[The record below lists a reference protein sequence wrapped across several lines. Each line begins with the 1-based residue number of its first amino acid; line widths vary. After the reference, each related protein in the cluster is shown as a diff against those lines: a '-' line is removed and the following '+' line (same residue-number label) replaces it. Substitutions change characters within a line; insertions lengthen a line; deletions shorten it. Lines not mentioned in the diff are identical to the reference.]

1 MNKSKII
8 SVGIIGLS
16 LISLLSRPEKVFA
29 STSCNAISDNEVKY
43 VNATFVDINP
53 EEYNSRL
60 RGISAEEYYKLWTN
74 EKKSIYDE
82 KSILF
87 GSTEGRVR
95 GGFQNGF
102 SSPGIAINNNGVIQG
117 LVKPSLVNNKI
128 QVVDKYN
135 NGETLFPTSAGRGY
149 DEVLSNWKFPFKRE
163 NNGYYSFNSDDYHV
177 TRDYNN
183 KTFKLH
189 AGSRGGFYPF
199 NKCSDDTSSNE
210 SSRDLFFS
218 ARFDIPFLM
227 TSDGKVLNSS
237 TNEKEDMVF
246 NFSGDD
252 DVWIFVDGKLVLDLG
267 GNHYRQ
273 TAKINFATNKT
284 YISSILQTDGTN
296 KNNVTGTAF
305 ANGKLAEGKHTLSVF
320 YMERAG
326 GASNLLTT
334 FNLQSS
340 GLEARYIDKTTN
352 KILDKDIF
360 SGAVGNK
367 LSVKA
372 KDVEGYTLVESP
384 EKLEYTLTEDLQIVN
399 FYYMKNANVI
409 AKYLDENDK
418 MEISEKEIT
427 KYKEGDEYSTTKKE
441 IPNYTFTRVEG
452 HPSGKIGRETI
463 NVNYY
468 YKYNCELKI
477 NYIDKTTGKV
487 MDNESKNGLE
497 GEELSLNHKDF
508 DNYRLLEGPEDGTK
522 TKFTKKEQ
530 EINYYYI
537 YVGKIKVNY
546 IVQDTGEVLNSYE
559 EEKDEGTIVNTT
571 AKEFDGYKLIEKPEM
586 ETHTIDRDYCEI
598 NYYYKKLLF
607 NLKVD
612 MNMQKSIIN
621 QSFFA
626 LKGKIGKIEMRIK
639 EANSSANCKIY
650 YLVRVANTEDRTG
663 SGKLVEKIPANYYML
678 QEENSNWTIG
688 DNEAFIEVK
697 DLKGGEWREYELV
710 LTKKSGIDI
719 SQTVSNNIEII
730 STSFEETS
738 LNDNSDKND
747 LVILPRTGL
756 IGIIKNNK
764 RIFGMASVLV
774 IALSSI
780 LVIIRKIKVRNLEN

>member
-135 NGETLFPTSAGRGY
+135 NGETLFPTSTGRGY

-227 TSDGKVLNSS
+227 PSDGKVLNSS

-418 MEISEKEIT
+418 MEISEEENT

-487 MDNESKNGLE
+487 MDNETKNGLE

-663 SGKLVEKIPANYYML
+663 SGKIVEKIPANYYML

>member
-1 MNKSKII
+1 
-8 SVGIIGLS
+8 
-16 LISLLSRPEKVFA
+16 
-29 STSCNAISDNEVKY
+29 
-43 VNATFVDINP
+43 
-53 EEYNSRL
+53 
-60 RGISAEEYYKLWTN
+60 
-74 EKKSIYDE
+74 
-82 KSILF
+82 
-87 GSTEGRVR
+87 
-95 GGFQNGF
+95 
-102 SSPGIAINNNGVIQG
+102 
-117 LVKPSLVNNKI
+117 
-128 QVVDKYN
+128 
-135 NGETLFPTSAGRGY
+135 
-149 DEVLSNWKFPFKRE
+149 
-163 NNGYYSFNSDDYHV
+163 
-177 TRDYNN
+177 
-183 KTFKLH
+183 
-189 AGSRGGFYPF
+189 
-199 NKCSDDTSSNE
+199 
-210 SSRDLFFS
+210 
-218 ARFDIPFLM
+218 
-227 TSDGKVLNSS
+227 
-237 TNEKEDMVF
+237 
-246 NFSGDD
+246 
-252 DVWIFVDGKLVLDLG
+252 
-267 GNHYRQ
+267 
-273 TAKINFATNKT
+273 
-284 YISSILQTDGTN
+284 
-296 KNNVTGTAF
+296 
-305 ANGKLAEGKHTLSVF
+305 
-320 YMERAG
+320 
-326 GASNLLTT
+326 
-334 FNLQSS
+334 
-340 GLEARYIDKTTN
+340 
-352 KILDKDIF
+352 
-360 SGAVGNK
+360 
-367 LSVKA
+367 
-372 KDVEGYTLVESP
+372 
-384 EKLEYTLTEDLQIVN
+384 
-399 FYYMKNANVI
+399 
-409 AKYLDENDK
+409 
-418 MEISEKEIT
+418 
-427 KYKEGDEYSTTKKE
+427 
-441 IPNYTFTRVEG
+441 
-452 HPSGKIGRETI
+452 
-463 NVNYY
+463 
-468 YKYNCELKI
+468 
-477 NYIDKTTGKV
+477 

-508 DNYRLLEGPEDGTK
+508 DNYRLIEGPEDGTK

-586 ETHTIDRDYCEI
+586 ETYTIDRDYCEV

-663 SGKLVEKIPANYYML
+663 SGKIVEKIPANYYML

-756 IGIIKNNK
+756 IGIIKTNK

>member
-8 SVGIIGLS
+8 SMGIIGLS
-16 LISLLSRPEKVFA
+16 LISLLSGPKKVLA
-29 STSCNAISDNEVKY
+29 ATTCSAVSDSEVKY
-43 VNATFVDINP
+43 VNATLVDINP

-60 RGISAEEYYKLWTN
+60 RGISAEEYYNLWTN
-74 EKKSIYDE
+74 EKKAVYDE

-102 SSPGIAINNNGVIQG
+102 SSPGNAINNNGVVQG
-117 LVKPSLVNNKI
+117 LVKPNLVNNKI

-135 NGETLFPTSAGRGY
+135 NGETLFPTSTGRGY
-149 DEVLSNWKFPFKRE
+149 DEVLTNWKFPFKKE
-163 NNGYYSFNSDDYHV
+163 SNGYYSFNSDEYHV
-177 TRDYNN
+177 TRDYNA

-210 SSRDLFFS
+210 SSRNLFFT
-218 ARFDIPFLM
+218 ARLDIPFLM
-227 TSDGKVLNSS
+227 PSDGKVLNSE

-273 TAKINFATNKT
+273 SAKINFATNKT
-284 YISSILQTDGTN
+284 FISSILQSDGTN
-296 KNNVTGTAF
+296 KNNVIGTAF
-305 ANGKLAEGKHTLSVF
+305 ANGKLSEGNHTLSVF

-352 KILDKDIF
+352 KILDKDVF

-372 KDVEGYTLVESP
+372 KDIEGYTLVESP
-384 EKLEYTLTEDLQIVN
+384 EKLEYTLTEDLQVVN
-399 FYYMKNANVI
+399 FYYMKNAHVI
-409 AKYLDENDK
+409 SKYLDESDK
-418 MEISEKEIT
+418 SEISEEET
-427 KYKEGDEYSTTKKE
+427 NKYKEGDDYSTTKKE
-441 IPNYTFTRVEG
+441 IPNYTFSKVEG
-452 HPSGKIGRETI
+452 NPTGKVGREDITI
-463 NVNYY
+463 KYY

-477 NYIDKTTGKV
+477 NHIDKTTGKV
-487 MDNESKNGLE
+487 MENETQNGLE
-497 GEELSLNHKDF
+497 GEEVTLNHKNF
-508 DNYRLLEGPEDGTK
+508 ENYRLVDGPEDGTK

-537 YVGKIKVNY
+537 YVGKIKINY
-546 IVQDTGEVLNSYE
+546 IVQDTGEVLDSYE
-559 EEKDEGTIVNTT
+559 EEKDEGTVVNTK
-571 AKEFDGYKLIEKPEM
+571 AKDFDGYKLIEKPEI
-586 ETHTIDRDYCEI
+586 ETYTIDRDYAEI

-621 QSFFA
+621 QNFYA

-663 SGKLVEKIPANYYML
+663 SGKLVEKIPSNYYMI
-678 QEENSNWTIG
+678 QEENPNWTIG
-688 DNEAFIEVK
+688 DNEASIEIK
-697 DLKGGEWREYELV
+697 DIKGGEWREYELV
-710 LTKKSGIDI
+710 LTKKAGIDI
-719 SQTVSNNIEII
+719 SQTVSNNIEIV

-747 LVILPRTGL
+747 LVILPRTG
-756 IGIIKNNK
+756 IINIIKSNK
-764 RIFGMASVLV
+764 TIFGITTMV
-774 IALSSI
+774 IIVSSAI